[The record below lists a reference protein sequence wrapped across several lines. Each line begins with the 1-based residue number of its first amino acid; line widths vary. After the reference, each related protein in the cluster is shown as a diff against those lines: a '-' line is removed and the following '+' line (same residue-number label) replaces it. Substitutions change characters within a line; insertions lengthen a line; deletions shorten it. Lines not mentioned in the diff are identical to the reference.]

1 MSQGTRQAFLVAL
14 ALAAVAAGSC
24 SHETGPSLS
33 AVIESQR
40 LVPTSS
46 QANAATLCC
55 CRVQGTV
62 RNTSSIAAHISLR
75 WDVWVKGKET
85 QATASFQPLDF
96 QNNVPAGGSR
106 AYDAAGLLAACSE
119 VARIEP
125 NIQVIGLYQLS
136 GN

>member
-1 MSQGTRQAFLVAL
+1 MSQGMRQAFVVAL
-14 ALAAVAAGSC
+14 TLFAVAVGSC
-24 SHETGPSLS
+24 SHETGPSLT
-33 AVIESQR
+33 AVIDSQR

-46 QANAATLCC
+46 QPNASTLCC

-85 QATASFQPLDF
+85 QPSASFQPLDF
-96 QNNVPAGGSR
+96 QPNVPAGGSR
-106 AYDAAGLLAACSE
+106 AFDAAGLLAACSA
-119 VARIEP
+119 VARIEQ
-125 NIQVIGLYQLS
+125 NIQVIGLYQLT

>member
-1 MSQGTRQAFLVAL
+1 MSQGRRQAFVVAL
-14 ALAAVAAGSC
+14 ALVAVAVGSC

-33 AVIESQR
+33 AVIDSQR
-40 LVPTSS
+40 LVPTST
-46 QANAATLCC
+46 QPNASTLCC

-75 WDVWVKGKET
+75 WDVWVKD
-85 QATASFQPLDF
+85 QAKASFQPLDF
-96 QNNVPAGGSR
+96 QPNVPAGASR

-119 VARIEP
+119 VAKIEP
-125 NIQVIGLYQLS
+125 NLQVIGLYQLT